1 MSPLNKVR
9 YRACQTEFESPSIA
23 GSDTSQ
29 LISNS
34 FASKRETNSHLC
46 VKSDKHKF
54 NTCFKSYKSGGG
66 GGRLEDSFE
75 VSVSFMF
82 SISLATL
89 DLK

>member
-1 MSPLNKVR
+1 MSALV
-9 YRACQTEFESPSIA
+9 S
-23 GSDTSQ
+23 
-29 LISNS
+29 
-34 FASKRETNSHLC
+34 
-46 VKSDKHKF
+46 HKF